1 MGVCTSTNPNGH
13 MINTIYQSKN
23 KEQVQDSF
31 EPPCWEEEKIGGESP
46 NSEIC
51 LLDTDELHQNSE
63 KATQEQSQREFVNRI
78 VSVHDSPNSKR
89 YYFVYDKLY
98 NVKRKVPK
106 LKSINQSTL
115 IQKRRQL
122 IL

>member
-23 KEQVQDSF
+23 QEQVQDSF
-31 EPPCWEEEKIGGESP
+31 EPPCWEEEQIGGESP

-63 KATQEQSQREFVNRI
+63 KATQEQCQREFVNRI

>member
-1 MGVCTSTNPNGH
+1 MGVCTSTNQSGLP
-13 MINTIYQSKN
+13 INNTYLKN
-23 KEQVQDSF
+23 NNEQYYDSL
-31 EPPCWEEEKIGGESP
+31 EPPCFEDKKINGDSP

-89 YYFVYDKLY
+89 YYFVYDQLY
-98 NVKRKVPK
+98 NIKRKVPK
-106 LKSINQSTL
+106 LKSIHQSTL
-115 IQKRRQL
+115 IQKRKQY